1 MRLTKDIKNQ
11 ILANILRDHEIAT
24 EAKSIMMDSRDLA
37 YAITLD
43 CMPEGI
49 RTFAEL
55 LARIKAIGDDP
66 SQMYGVSVYPNKAT
80 YSYNADR
87 PYGIGRVYDA
97 TFEINAGGNVRTVS
111 LSGDGH
117 RFRVHRGYWEYKY
130 MNKLS
135 PDLGDIVPGYE
146 EILLASVCEVD
157 VKRNLRYSALT
168 KGGHHSPRIIF
179 CKSSTC
185 ALSFAPHSIFFTSII
200 KSSSGSA
207 DGLSNLHGGRS
218 ADSVS
223 GINGTLLDPHA
234 LSIKTTIMAV
244 RARNIFNNL
253 FRDSPV
259 FYVAGLFGLHGAL
272 NNFSLL
278 PLGFCLRFLRR
289 LRHYASAI
297 GVT

>member
-66 SQMYGVSVYPNKAT
+66 SQMYGVSVYTNKAT
-80 YSYNADR
+80 YRYNADR
-87 PYGIGRVYDA
+87 PKGIGRVYDA
-97 TFEINAGGNVRTVS
+97 TFEINAGGNVRAVS

-117 RFRVHRGYWEYKY
+117 RFREHLGYWEYKY

-157 VKRNLRYSALT
+157 DDGKALPIYM
-168 KGGHHSPRIIF
+168 PRGRIDYTADHDF
-179 CKSSTC
+179 CKRQDRNDKARRELRAKYDAFKLTVTGVLDMHNTDKKLIKAWPEVEQFIPYPDKPKSTAV
-185 ALSFAPHSIFFTSII
+185 ALDVKTLNEIC
-200 KSSSGSA
+200 
-207 DGLSNLHGGRS
+207 
-218 ADSVS
+218 
-223 GINGTLLDPHA
+223 GIP
-234 LSIKTTIMAV
+234 
-244 RARNIFNNL
+244 R
-253 FRDSPV
+253 
-259 FYVAGLFGLHGAL
+259 
-272 NNFSLL
+272 
-278 PLGFCLRFLRR
+278 
-289 LRHYASAI
+289 
-297 GVT
+297 